1 MNSARHAAAEES
13 SEESSVVRSG
23 LLGDQTL
30 AADAHL
36 WPRRDLLIAA
46 ALWLLGAL
54 VLAALSVAA
63 HRYPEFPGDEGI
75 TAIVQQL
82 RNTPLAPLINFA
94 SDANW
99 PMPAGITA
107 LIVIALLALSQR
119 IRAAICTAIASFG
132 ADLANV
138 TLNGLVARPRPQGVH
153 IHVVA
158 HLGLHSFPSGHVTH
172 VVGFYG
178 FLFYLSLRAERI
190 HPAWRPWLIALR
202 AVCLYFLIAI
212 GISRV
217 LEGEHWPSDVLAS
230 YLLGALVLAIAIL
243 LYHLL
248 AVAWV
253 HIEAARR
260 HHPRSA
266 VGR

>member
-1 MNSARHAAAEES
+1 MDSAKHATSSNASAE
-13 SEESSVVRSG
+13 RNG

-36 WPRRDLLIAA
+36 WPRRDLLAAA

-54 VLAALSVAA
+54 ALVALSVAA

-75 TAIVQQL
+75 TAIIQQIHA
-82 RNTPLAPLINFA
+82 TPLAPLINFA

-99 PMPAGITA
+99 PKPAGIIA
-107 LIVIALLALSQR
+107 LVVIALLALSQH
-119 IRAAICTAIASFG
+119 IRAAICAAVASFG

-138 TLNGLVARPRPQGVH
+138 ALNSLVARPRPQGVH

-178 FLFYLSLRAERI
+178 FLFYLSLRAERV
-190 HPAWRPWLIALR
+190 HPAWRSWLLALR
-202 AVCLYFLIAI
+202 AICLYFLIAI

-230 YLLGALVLAIAIL
+230 YLLGALVLTIAIL

-253 HIEAARR
+253 HLEETRHLRAPGAA
-260 HHPRSA
+260 HE
-266 VGR
+266 

>member
-1 MNSARHAAAEES
+1 MDSAEQHVTHDDATAAW
-13 SEESSVVRSG
+13 RG
-23 LLGDQTL
+23 LLGDRAL

-36 WPRRDLLIAA
+36 WPRRDLLAA
-46 ALWLLGAL
+46 MALWLLGAL
-54 VLAALSVAA
+54 VFAALAAAA
-63 HRYPEFPGDEGI
+63 HRYPEFPGDVGI
-75 TAIVQQL
+75 TAMVQQL
-82 RNTPLAPLINFA
+82 HDTPLAPLINFA
-94 SDANW
+94 SDSNW
-99 PMPAGITA
+99 PTPAGIIA
-107 LIVIALLALSQR
+107 LVVIALLALSQH
-119 IRAAICTAIASFG
+119 IRAAICTAVASFG

-138 TLNGLVARPRPQGVH
+138 MVNGLVARPRPQGIH

-178 FLFYLSLRAERI
+178 FLFYLSLRAERV
-190 HPAWRPWLIALR
+190 HPAWRSWLLALR
-202 AVCLYFLIAI
+202 AICLYFLIAI

-230 YLLGALVLAIAIL
+230 YLLGALVLTIAIL

-253 HIEAARR
+253 HLEETRHLRAPGAA
-260 HHPRSA
+260 HE
-266 VGR
+266 

>member
-1 MNSARHAAAEES
+1 MNTTES
-13 SEESSVVRSG
+13 SGRHMSHSRAAGV
-23 LLGDQTL
+23 LGDPTL
-30 AADAHL
+30 RADAHL
-36 WPRRDLLIAA
+36 WPRRDLLIGA
-46 ALWLLGAL
+46 ALWLLGAIA
-54 VLAALSVAA
+54 LAALSVAA
-63 HRYPEFPGDEGI
+63 HRFPEFPGDEGLTTLI
-75 TAIVQQL
+75 QQL
-82 RNTPLAPLINFA
+82 RGTPLAPLINFA

-107 LIVIALLALSQR
+107 LVVIALLALSLR
-119 IRAAICTAIASFG
+119 IRAAICAALAGFG

-178 FLFYLSLRAERI
+178 FLFYLSLGAERA
-190 HPAWRPWLIALR
+190 HPSWRPWLLALR

-230 YLLGALVLAIAIL
+230 YLLGALVLALAIV

-248 AVAWV
+248 AMAWV
-253 HIEAARR
+253 RFQTARYDR
-260 HHPRSA
+260 LPSHSPR
-266 VGR
+266 VPRT